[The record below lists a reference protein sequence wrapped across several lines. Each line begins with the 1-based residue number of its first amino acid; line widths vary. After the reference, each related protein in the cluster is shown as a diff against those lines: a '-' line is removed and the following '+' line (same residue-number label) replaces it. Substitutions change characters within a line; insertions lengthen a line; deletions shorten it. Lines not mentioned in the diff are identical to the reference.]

1 MVNVPRGHGKMKGG
15 RITGVHRIIV
25 EQMVSLVQRCVGHQ
39 ALGGK
44 PRFGLAIIAIAAALT
59 VAPHQASAQS
69 TASTPRQ
76 ISAAAA
82 YQIQILMQEKAA
94 RTPAQR
100 KINSSL
106 LMSIKRQRGDTI
118 FNALPSLRTSVSMNR
133 DGTVLVDIRAD
144 VDNALLEAIEDAGGT
159 IVNSHPRYRAV
170 RALVPLDEI
179 ESLAARPEI
188 RNIRTADRAIT
199 NKVDTSEG
207 DVSHAA
213 DTARI
218 AYSADGTGV
227 KVGVLSDSI
236 DSLAD
241 LQASGDLPATVTVLA
256 GQDGNPGSS
265 EGTAMLEIVH
275 DLAPGTDLYF
285 ATAFSGMAQFAQ
297 NINDLAAAGCDVI
310 VDDIFYFAEPPFQDG
325 IISSAVDAFAA
336 NGGLYFS
343 SAGNSGN
350 LNDGTSGVWEG
361 DFVATATPP
370 VLAGDGEAADFGGGT
385 AGNEITADSLSLFTL
400 HWSDP
405 AGASNNDYDLF
416 LLDPTMTAVVDFSN
430 APQDGD
436 DDPIEAIDSSARDDT
451 GAFLV
456 ILKWSGD
463 PRMLHLNTN
472 RGRLAIGTDG
482 QTSGH
487 STARGAFGVA
497 AVNWW
502 EAQTGGSPNPF
513 DGTESVEFFSS
524 DGPRRVHYE
533 ADGTPITPGNFSST
547 GGELRQKPDITA
559 ADGVST
565 ATPGFD
571 PFFGTSA
578 AAPHAAAMGALMLE
592 VNPSLTPEAVRTI
605 FQNTALDVEAPG
617 VDRDSGVGIVM
628 ADEVLAAADVLIF
641 ADGFESGDTSAWSSA
656 VP

>member
-1 MVNVPRGHGKMKGG
+1 MANVPRGHGKMKGG
-15 RITGVHRIIV
+15 KIVLVHHIIV
-25 EQMVSLVQRCVGHQ
+25 QQMVSFVQRCVGHQ
-39 ALGGK
+39 PVANLG
-44 PRFGLAIIAIAAALT
+44 FAIIAIGAALT

-69 TASTPRQ
+69 TGSMPRQ
-76 ISAAAA
+76 ISATAAQ
-82 YQIQILMQEKAA
+82 QIQILMQEKAA

-100 KINSSL
+100 KIGTSL
-106 LMSIKRQRGDTI
+106 LMSIKRQRGDAL
-118 FNALPSLRTSVSMNR
+118 FNALPSLRTSVPVNL

-144 VDNALLEAIEDAGGT
+144 VDNALLEAIEGTGGS

-188 RNIRTADRAIT
+188 RNIRVADRAIT

-213 DTARI
+213 DTARTT
-218 AYSADGTGV
+218 YSADGTGV

-236 DSLAD
+236 DSLAT

-275 DLAPGTDLYF
+275 DLAPGADLYF

-350 LNDGTSGVWEG
+350 LNDGSSGVWEG
-361 DFVATATPP
+361 DFVATTTPAL
-370 VLAGDGEAADFGGGT
+370 LAGSGDAADFGGGM
-385 AGNEITADSLSLFTL
+385 AGNEITADSPSLFML

-405 AGASNNDYDLF
+405 AGASSNDYDLF
-416 LLDPTMTAVVDFSN
+416 LLDATMASVLAFSN

-436 DDPIEAIDSSARDDT
+436 DDPIEGIDSSGIDHT
-451 GAFLV
+451 GAILV
-456 ILKWSGD
+456 ILKWSGEA
-463 PRMLHLNTN
+463 RMLHLNTN

-487 STARGAFGVA
+487 ATARGAFGVA
-497 AVNWW
+497 AVDWW
-502 EAQTGGSPNPF
+502 ETRTGASPNPF
-513 DGTESVEFFSS
+513 DGTEPVETFSS

-533 ADGTPITPGNFSST
+533 SDGSQITPGNFSST

-565 ATPGFD
+565 ATPGFN

-578 AAPHAAAMGALMLE
+578 AAPHAAAIGALMLD
-592 VNPSLTPEAVRTI
+592 VKTSLTPNAVRTI
-605 FQNTALDVEAPG
+605 FENTALDIEAHG
-617 VDRDSGVGIVM
+617 VDRDSGFGIVM
-628 ADEVLAAADVLIF
+628 ADLEMPTCTHGREIF
-641 ADGFESGDTSAWSSA
+641 TDGFE
-656 VP
+656 